1 MKQVKKF
8 TNQSDF
14 EQNFDQNK
22 FMTQVAT
29 YMRLYY
35 LKIESKITSKH
46 ILNGNKALFESK
58 GRWIGAKNVHI
69 PTFYNRLSSLCFFS

>member
-1 MKQVKKF
+1 
-8 TNQSDF
+8 
-14 EQNFDQNK
+14 
-22 FMTQVAT
+22 
-29 YMRLYY
+29 MRLYY

-69 PTFYNRLSSLCFFS
+69 PTFYNRLSSLCFFSQHF